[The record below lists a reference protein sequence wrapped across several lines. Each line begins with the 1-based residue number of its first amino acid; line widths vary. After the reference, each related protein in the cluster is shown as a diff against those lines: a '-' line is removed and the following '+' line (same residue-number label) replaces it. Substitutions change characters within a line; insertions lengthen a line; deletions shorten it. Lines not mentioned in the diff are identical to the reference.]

1 LLKVGLTGGVACGK
15 STVGEMFVSLG
26 AHLVKADEIAHQLM
40 EPGQPVYEAVVNA
53 FGLEILNPDQTINRP
68 RLADTV
74 FPSGRISE
82 LNALVHP
89 AVIAAQ
95 NSWMEEIFARDP
107 NAVAIVEAALLLEAG
122 TWKHFDKVITV
133 VCEQNQ
139 KIARFAARNN
149 LTIEAA
155 GAEVERR
162 MKAQSPDNE
171 KVRLSQ
177 YVIENCGSLEQT
189 RARVEEIWRELSALS
204 ISRSTGTTAR

>member
-1 LLKVGLTGGVACGK
+1 
-15 STVGEMFVSLG
+15 MFVSLG

-40 EPGQPVYEAVVNA
+40 EPGQAVYEAVVDA

-133 VCEQNQ
+133 ICEQDQ
-139 KIARFAARNN
+139 KI
-149 LTIEAA
+149 
-155 GAEVERR
+155 
-162 MKAQSPDNE
+162 
-171 KVRLSQ
+171 
-177 YVIENCGSLEQT
+177 
-189 RARVEEIWRELSALS
+189 
-204 ISRSTGTTAR
+204 